1 MTSGR
6 HSRAKNAS
14 FSVCPENPDLTF
26 ASKIFSVV
34 FDGHFE
40 TISEQKRAISNL
52 RLSLT
57 FLRVETVSEQA
68 PPPRPFLPPAKNEAV
83 RLRFMPRQRRF
94 MHRRCA
100 SYAER
105 RASYLPDDLAR
116 HSFSEGG

>member
-40 TISEQKRAISNL
+40 TISEQRKVVSNL
-52 RLSLT
+52 RLPRT
-57 FLRVETVSEQA
+57 FLRVETVSGQA
-68 PPPRPFLPPAKNEAV
+68 LLPRPFFLFALV
-83 RLRFMPRQRRF
+83 QSFMTGF
-94 MHRRCA
+94 FVSA
-100 SYAER
+100 SFVAE
-105 RASYLPDDLAR
+105 
-116 HSFSEGG
+116 